1 MSDSSIKE
9 EIDLIGINVDTSCSY
24 DCANCERYF
33 ECKWPQK
40 EDFLK
45 HGFYPLAKE
54 NLKNVKR
61 KILVL
66 GGKGGVGKSMLAT
79 NLAAALA
86 KLGKKVCVLDQNYD
100 CPAVPIMLGVEGK
113 KLKTGENGFIPVVGA
128 GGVKV
133 VSMGLILSQDEI
145 IIWFH
150 DSKRA
155 ATEEFLTNVDFGEL
169 DYLIFDIPAG
179 TSSETVN
186 VMKLIPDMDGSIVI
200 TVPSEVS
207 QNVAKRAILVSQQAG
222 VPVLGVIENMGSF
235 TCPDCGEVVGILQ
248 SGGGQ
253 KLASDMGMEYWGSI
267 PMDLEVS
274 SSLDHG
280 NPFVLNDENFVG
292 SQVVMT
298 AAQKLI
304 KKYD

>member
-1 MSDSSIKE
+1 MSDSIVKD

-45 HGFYPLAKE
+45 HGFYPLAKA

-113 KLKTGENGFIPVVGA
+113 KLKSGENGFIPVEGA

-133 VSMGLILSQDEI
+133 VSMGLILAQDEI

-207 QNVAKRAILVSQQAG
+207 QNVAKRAILVSQQAN

-235 TCPDCGEVVGILQ
+235 TCPDCGEIVGILQ
-248 SGGGQ
+248 SGGGE
-253 KLASDMGMEYWGSI
+253 KLARDMGMEYWGSI

-274 SSLDHG
+274 SSLDNG
-280 NPFVLNDENFVG
+280 NPFVLNDEDFVG
-292 SQVVMT
+292 SRVIMT

>member
-1 MSDSSIKE
+1 MSDSNVKT

-33 ECKWPQK
+33 ECQWPQK

-100 CPAVPIMLGVEGK
+100 CPAVPIMLGIEGK
-113 KLKTGENGFIPVVGA
+113 KLLTGKNGFIPAEGA

-133 VSMGLILSQDEI
+133 VSMGLILSPDEV

-207 QNVAKRAILVSQQAG
+207 QNVAKRAILVSERAH
-222 VPVLGVIENMGSF
+222 VPVLGVIENMGPF

-248 SGGGQ
+248 SGGGER
-253 KLASDMGMEYWGSI
+253 LAREMGAEYWGSI

-280 NPFVLNDENFVG
+280 NPFVLQDEDFVG
-292 SQVVMT
+292 TRVIMT

-304 KKYD
+304 KKYE